1 LIKKYFHILTLQK
14 NNTVIISDNRNSS
27 LAKNISLNLN
37 VPYENA
43 ELRVFADG
51 ESKIRL
57 DNVAKKNCII
67 IHSTYPPTDQH
78 LMQLFMF
85 IYKCKQDGASDIC
98 VVNPYLAYSRQDK
111 VFVDGEIVTVNL
123 IGQILASLGTT
134 KLVTIDTHSPE
145 SLHYTFETVDLSA
158 IPSLANYVKKNITLN
173 KPIVISP
180 DEGGVHRAKKF
191 AGAIEIEIDMLSLIK
206 TRDRFTGDVSI
217 SLSQQQPLENRD
229 ALIVDDMIS
238 TGNSIIK
245 ATEILKKNHIG
256 NVYVLCTHALLLDDA
271 KEKLLKAGVKEVI
284 STNSIPN
291 EFAKVDL
298 SSVISNYFA
307 DH

>member
-1 LIKKYFHILTLQK
+1 MQK

-27 LAKNISLNLN
+27 LAKKISLDLD
-37 VPYENA
+37 VTYKNA

-57 DNVAKKNCII
+57 DSVTRRNCII

-78 LMQLFMF
+78 LMQLFMI

-111 VFVDGEIVTVNL
+111 VFVDGEIVTINL
-123 IGQILASLGTT
+123 IGRILASLGTT
-134 KLVTIDTHSPE
+134 KLVTIDAHSPG
-145 SLHYTFETVDLSA
+145 SLNYSFETVDLSA
-158 IPSLANYVKKNITLN
+158 VPSLASYVKKNISLN

-180 DEGGVHRAKKF
+180 DEGGIQRAKKF
-191 AGAIEIEIDMLSLIK
+191 AGLIDIDMLSLIK
-206 TRDRFTGDVSI
+206 SRDRFTGDVSI
-217 SLSQQQPLENRD
+217 SLSNQQPLENRD

-245 ATEILKKNHIG
+245 ATEILKKNSIG
-256 NVYVLCTHALLLDDA
+256 NVYVICTHALLLDDA
-271 KEKLLKAGVKEVI
+271 KEKLLKTGIKEII

-291 EFAKVDL
+291 DFAKVDL
-298 SSVISNYFA
+298 SSVISNYFS

>member
-1 LIKKYFHILTLQK
+1 MQK

-27 LAKNISLNLN
+27 LAKNISSNLN

-134 KLVTIDTHSPE
+134 KLVTIDTHSPG
-145 SLHYTFETVDLSA
+145 SLHYPFETVDLSA

-191 AGAIEIEIDMLSLIK
+191 AGAIEIVIDMLSLIK

-217 SLSQQQPLENRD
+217 SLSDQQPLENRD
-229 ALIVDDMIS
+229 ALIVDDIIS

-245 ATEILKKNHIG
+245 ATEILKKNNIG
-256 NVYVLCTHALLLDDA
+256 NVYVVCTHALLLDDA
-271 KEKLLKAGVKEVI
+271 KEKLLKAGVKDVI

-298 SSVISNYFA
+298 SSLISNYFA

>member
-1 LIKKYFHILTLQK
+1 MQK

-27 LAKNISLNLN
+27 LAKNISSNLN

-217 SLSQQQPLENRD
+217 SLSDQQPLENRD